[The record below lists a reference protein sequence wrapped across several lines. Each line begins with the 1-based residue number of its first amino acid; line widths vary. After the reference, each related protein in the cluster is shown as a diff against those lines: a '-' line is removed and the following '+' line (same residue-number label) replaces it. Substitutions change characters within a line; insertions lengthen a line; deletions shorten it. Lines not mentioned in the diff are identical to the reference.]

1 MGTLRRYLRLFGVQL
16 RASSLQAMQYR
27 GDFLLE
33 GFISVF
39 WTFTSLVPL
48 FVAFRGRDAIE
59 GWTFPEALLVVGWFT
74 LLQGVLEGAINPS
87 LQGVV
92 DHIRKGTLD
101 FVLLKPADA
110 QFLVSTAKFLP
121 WRGINVLAGLGLF
134 GYAFHLMG
142 RLPSGLGL
150 VEALLLLGTST
161 LLLYSLWILTVSAAF
176 FVVKVDNLTY
186 FFTSIFDF
194 ARWPSTVFRG
204 SLAFLFTYVIPL
216 SLMTTFPSEAMLGRL
231 PLRALA
237 GAVLGSMAFAFVSR
251 RVWLRSIGHYTSAGG

>member
-1 MGTLRRYLRLFGVQL
+1 VETLRRYLRLLRVQV
-16 RASSLQAMQYR
+16 RASALQAMQYR

-33 GFISVF
+33 GFISLFWVF
-39 WTFTSLVPL
+39 TALVPL
-48 FVAFRGRDAIE
+48 FVVFEHRPAVE
-59 GWTFPEALLVVGWFT
+59 GWQFGEMLLVVGWFT

-101 FVLLKPADA
+101 FVLMKPADA

-121 WRGINVLAGLGLF
+121 WRGVNVLAGLGLF
-134 GYAFHLMG
+134 AYAFHKLD
-142 RLPSGLGL
+142 RLPSLPGLL
-150 VEALLLLGTST
+150 ASVVLLGTST
-161 LLLYSLWILTVSAAF
+161 LLLYSLWILTVCAAF

-194 ARWPSTVFRG
+194 ARWPSSVFRG
-204 SLAFLFTYVIPL
+204 VMSFVFTFVVPIA
-216 SLMTTFPSEAMLGRL
+216 LMTTFPAEAMLGRL
-231 PLRALA
+231 SPMALV
-237 GAVLGSMAFAFVSR
+237 GAVLGSLLFAFVSR